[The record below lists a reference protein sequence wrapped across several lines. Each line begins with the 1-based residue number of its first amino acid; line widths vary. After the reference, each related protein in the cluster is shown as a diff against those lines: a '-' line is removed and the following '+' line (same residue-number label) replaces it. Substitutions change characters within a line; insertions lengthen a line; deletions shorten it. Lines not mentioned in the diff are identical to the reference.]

1 MIRNPKDDL
10 KADTDRKVRSLAEQF
25 RGWLSESM
33 EKVGL
38 EYSDEGI
45 LALYTLLTMK
55 GSEIM
60 GLGGEETGRW
70 VVGMSA
76 FLGECIRTR
85 FGGEYFR
92 SGDQGFGLRLPGA
105 QEIYPI
111 RWVQGQLS
119 DGKKNSVLVR
129 YELLVSSRAGNTAKD
144 PDEPHRPVE

>member
-10 KADTDRKVRSLAEQF
+10 KADTDRKVKALAEQF
-25 RGWLSESM
+25 RAWLSESI
-33 EKVGL
+33 EKTGL

-55 GSEIM
+55 GPEIVD
-60 GLGGEETGRW
+60 LGGEETGRW
-70 VVGMSA
+70 LVGMSA
-76 FLGECIRTR
+76 FLAECIRTR

-92 SGDQGFGLRLPGA
+92 SGDQGFGLRLPGD

-119 DGKKNSVLVR
+119 GGKKNSVLIK
-129 YELLVSSRAGNTAKD
+129 YELLISSLAGQSDKD
-144 PDEPHRPVE
+144 SDEPRRPID